1 MLGVVIEGRGGID
14 MDRRK
19 VALGLALA
27 VAATTPIMVAAA
39 APEPIQ
45 LEDARVIVE
54 VNDTDGDAG
63 FQVFLDGEPW
73 KRVAIHGPDGRE
85 LIDFRTS
92 GVVDDYGLTELFSE
106 SSEPPF
112 TQFPLSEFKALF
124 PEGTYS
130 FEATAIDGTPMTGRA
145 RLSHDI
151 PDGPVILAPDDG
163 DTLPRDEVVVRWKAG
178 SQPDG
183 VEIVG
188 YQVIVTREDPLRI
201 LSVDL
206 PASVTRLQVPVQFL
220 QPGTEYAIEVLAIE
234 RSGNQTLTE
243 IFFEIE

>member
-1 MLGVVIEGRGGID
+1 

-19 VALGLALA
+19 VAFVLTLA
-27 VAATTPIMVAAA
+27 VAGTTPMVIAAA
-39 APEPIQ
+39 APEPIRF
-45 LEDARVIVE
+45 EDARVIVE

-63 FQVFLDGEPW
+63 FQIFLDGEPW
-73 KRVAIHGPDGRE
+73 KRVALLGPDGSE

-124 PEGTYS
+124 PEGMYT
-130 FEATAIDGTPMTGRA
+130 FEGTTIDGTPMFGRA

-151 PDGPVILAPDDG
+151 PDGPEILAPDDG
-163 DTLPRDEVVVRWKAG
+163 DRLARDEVVVRWKAG
-178 SQPDG
+178 SQPEG
-183 VEIVG
+183 VQIVG

-201 LSVDL
+201 LSADL
-206 PASVTRLQVPVQFL
+206 PASVTQLRVPVQFL
-220 QPGTEYAIEVLAIE
+220 QPGTEYAVEVLAIE
-234 RSGNQTLTE
+234 RSRNQTLTE
-243 IFFEIE
+243 IFFETE